1 MKIAVVM
8 PYFGKLPPYFNYYLR
23 SLRGINFDVLFFS
36 DLKVPEYPSNFKI
49 IPMTFEEFKSRTK
62 KSLNHDVRLD
72 VPIRMCDFR
81 PMYGIIFKDYLKEY
95 DYWGFGDCDLVYG
108 KMLNR
113 VLAEVLVRQ
122 PDVLSSERL
131 FCSGP
136 LCFVKNTDRNNA
148 LYKRARNLD
157 YALTV
162 CGRNILFDE
171 IGGEWYDELRNGE
184 LTLKEYSK
192 HSDSFSAVV
201 DRSDDVF
208 FTWYEGMVQEDLS
221 IGGAIHMSKDNTLT
235 FKNKEIP
242 LFHYVRSKHHKYY
255 TFIDADY
262 NDINEYL
269 ITRSGFYP
277 EGWRLRIRHII
288 DLKRML
294 FAGCRSICE
303 KIKRCVRLVR
313 RH

>member
-23 SLRGINFDVLFFS
+23 SLRGIKFDVLFFS
-36 DLKVPEYPSNFKI
+36 DLKVDHYPPNFKI
-49 IPMTFEEFKSRTK
+49 MKMTFDEFKCLARQR
-62 KSLNHDVRLD
+62 LDHEVRLD
-72 VPIRMCDFR
+72 VPMRLCDFR
-81 PMYGIIFKDYLKEY
+81 PMYGLIFKDYLENY

-108 KMLNR
+108 KMLN
-113 VLAEVLVRQ
+113 VVVEKGLASM
-122 PDVLSSERL
+122 PDVLSSEAL

-136 LCFVKNTDRNNA
+136 LCLIKNDERNNN
-148 LYKRARNLD
+148 LFRRASNLD
-157 YALTV
+157 YVMTAA
-162 CGRNILFDE
+162 GRNIIFDE
-171 IGGEWYDELRNGE
+171 IGGEWYDQLRNGE
-184 LTLKEYSK
+184 MSLKEYSK

-201 DRSDDVF
+201 DRSDDVI

-221 IGGAIHMSKDNTLT
+221 LGGSIHMAKDNTLT
-235 FKNKEIP
+235 FKNVEIP
-242 LFHYVRSKHHKYY
+242 MFHYVRSKLHKYY
-255 TFIDADY
+255 KFIASDY
-262 NDINEYL
+262 DDVNEYL

-303 KIKRCVRLVR
+303 KIKRRVRLVR